1 MENQVKNLLEKLD
14 IVKINNIIND
24 NIITSNKM
32 LDNTMKI
39 EIDIGKNLSILI
51 KDLVNL
57 LNKKLENPN
66 IIIKLDNIDDI
77 INIINIYANSI
88 EEKNKLIEIYN
99 DNIKEKIKNLE
110 NKNNIEKLINMY
122 SKLLENKY
130 TYIKN

>member
-1 MENQVKNLLEKLD
+1 
-14 IVKINNIIND
+14 
-24 NIITSNKM
+24 M

-88 EEKNKLIEIYN
+88 EEK
-99 DNIKEKIKNLE
+99 
-110 NKNNIEKLINMY
+110 IN
-122 SKLLENKY
+122 
-130 TYIKN
+130 